1 MLIATLPVTDYAA
14 ATQHIFQLA
23 DRADGIELR
32 LDYLAHWDMTAL
44 AVLRQA
50 CKVPVIMTLRS
61 RAQGGHYPHAESQRI
76 QALMALCA
84 LNPDYLDVEYD
95 VPAAHR
101 QAIRQCY
108 PAIKIILSYHNF
120 QETPVDLPALFETI
134 YQPDCY
140 AYKIVTLAHSSVD
153 ALRML
158 HCVLTHQHRYRIIGF
173 CMGEAGQL
181 TRILSPIV
189 GNLLCYAYW
198 DPNHAVAPGQLSIQ
212 DLLTIYD
219 YRRLNAATQVLALLG
234 DPIDKSVGHIL
245 HNRAFAV
252 LHQNAVYVKLRVL
265 PEELSAVLDWVK
277 RLPFMGLSITM
288 PIKEDV
294 MPLLDEID
302 ATARSIGA
310 VNTIVRQHNRYL
322 GLNTDGL
329 GAMQALAAHTPISGQ
344 TILVVG
350 AGGAARAIAYEAL
363 RQHSKVMIVNRTLAT
378 AQRLADDLGCEA
390 YALDALPTLT
400 YTVCINTLPESAYQ
414 SPNMVALWQPSHL
427 LPNII
432 AMDIVYQPIETAFL
446 RLAKVAGWYCIPGF
460 TMFIAQAL
468 LQLHHWFQPEAAQI
482 QEIHALMQQFFM
494 QRR

>member
-1 MLIATLPVTDYAA
+1 M
-14 ATQHIFQLA
+14 QHIFQLT

-32 LDYLAHWDMTAL
+32 LDYLADWDMTAL
-44 AVLRQA
+44 AALRQA

-61 RAQGGHYPHAESQRI
+61 RAQGGHYPHLESQRI

-95 VPAAHR
+95 VPVAHR

-120 QETPVDLPALFETI
+120 QETPADLLALFEMM

-140 AYKIVTLAHSSVD
+140 AYKMVTQAHSSVD

-158 HCVLTHQHRYRIIGF
+158 HCVLTHQDRYNIIGF
-173 CMGEAGQL
+173 CMGEAGQS

-189 GNLLCYAYW
+189 GNRLCYAYS
-198 DPNHAVAPGQLSIQ
+198 DSNHAVAPGQLSIQ
-212 DLLTIYD
+212 DLLTIYH
-219 YRRLNAATQVLALLG
+219 YRQLNTTTQVLALLG
-234 DPIDKSVGHIL
+234 DPVDKSVGHIL
-245 HNRAFAV
+245 HNRAFSV
-252 LHQNAVYVKLRVL
+252 LHQNAVYVKLRVS
-265 PEELSAVLDWVK
+265 PEELLLALAWVK
-277 RLPFMGLSITM
+277 QLSFMGLSITM
-288 PIKEDV
+288 PLKEDV
-294 MPLLDEID
+294 IPLLDEID
-302 ATARSIGA
+302 DTARSIGA
-310 VNTIVRQHNRYL
+310 VNTIVRQHNHYL

-329 GAMQALAAHTPISGQ
+329 GAIQALAAHTSIAGQ

-363 RQHSKVMIVNRTLAT
+363 RQHANVMIVNRTFAT
-378 AQRLADDLGCEA
+378 AQRLAEDLGCDA
-390 YALDALPTLT
+390 YVLDALPTLT

-414 SPNMVALWQPSHL
+414 NPDMVTLWQASHVS
-427 LPNII
+427 PNII

-446 RLAKVAGWYCIPGF
+446 RLAKAAGWRCIPGF
-460 TMFIAQAL
+460 AMFIAQAL
-468 LQLHHWFQPEAAQI
+468 LQLQHWFQPKEAQI
-482 QEIHALMQQFFM
+482 NEIQTLMQQFFM